1 MGIQTHKKIGIL
13 GANGTIG
20 LLLQKLLL
28 KENLNVEV
36 ILGGRNLEISK
47 NQKKVDVFNSE
58 SLKEFV
64 EQVDLLINCAGPTFL
79 ITEKIL
85 KVVVPLGKD
94 YIDAFGWMK
103 HNIMEG
109 ISSRIVLNNGCVPGM
124 LGILVRYMISED
136 IDDVKVWTG
145 GRETGG
151 KGALGDIL
159 LSSINGYGKSGYF
172 INNFEIVKEEK
183 VIDSKYKIENMPEE
197 VYVQRFLS
205 NEIQKLAECFKLKN
219 ISEYKVFPDKIIPN
233 YILEGC
239 ARCIKEKGN
248 DVRIYN
254 AIFSDI
260 LEKIQV
266 QNKSKRNWFALN
278 IEALGRNHRKQ
289 LFLRATDSSC
299 ITARMLVYTLK
310 KLLNTDLPIGLYWPF
325 EFVEGESF
333 IPELKKDGI
342 QINEVKEYY
351 I

>member
-1 MGIQTHKKIGIL
+1 
-13 GANGTIG
+13 
-20 LLLQKLLL
+20 
-28 KENLNVEV
+28 
-36 ILGGRNLEISK
+36 
-47 NQKKVDVFNSE
+47 
-58 SLKEFV
+58 
-64 EQVDLLINCAGPTFL
+64 
-79 ITEKIL
+79 
-85 KVVVPLGKD
+85 
-94 YIDAFGWMK
+94 
-103 HNIMEG
+103 MEG

-342 QINEVKEYY
+342 QINEVEEYY

>member
-1 MGIQTHKKIGIL
+1 
-13 GANGTIG
+13 
-20 LLLQKLLL
+20 
-28 KENLNVEV
+28 
-36 ILGGRNLEISK
+36 
-47 NQKKVDVFNSE
+47 
-58 SLKEFV
+58 
-64 EQVDLLINCAGPTFL
+64 
-79 ITEKIL
+79 
-85 KVVVPLGKD
+85 
-94 YIDAFGWMK
+94 
-103 HNIMEG
+103 
-109 ISSRIVLNNGCVPGM
+109 
-124 LGILVRYMISED
+124 
-136 IDDVKVWTG
+136 
-145 GRETGG
+145 
-151 KGALGDIL
+151 
-159 LSSINGYGKSGYF
+159 
-172 INNFEIVKEEK
+172 
-183 VIDSKYKIENMPEE
+183 MPEE

-342 QINEVKEYY
+342 QINEVEEYY

>member
-1 MGIQTHKKIGIL
+1 
-13 GANGTIG
+13 
-20 LLLQKLLL
+20 
-28 KENLNVEV
+28 
-36 ILGGRNLEISK
+36 
-47 NQKKVDVFNSE
+47 
-58 SLKEFV
+58 
-64 EQVDLLINCAGPTFL
+64 
-79 ITEKIL
+79 
-85 KVVVPLGKD
+85 
-94 YIDAFGWMK
+94 
-103 HNIMEG
+103 
-109 ISSRIVLNNGCVPGM
+109 M

-342 QINEVKEYY
+342 QINEVEEYY

>member
-219 ISEYKVFPDKIIPN
+219 ISE
-233 YILEGC
+233 
-239 ARCIKEKGN
+239 
-248 DVRIYN
+248 
-254 AIFSDI
+254 
-260 LEKIQV
+260 
-266 QNKSKRNWFALN
+266 
-278 IEALGRNHRKQ
+278 
-289 LFLRATDSSC
+289 
-299 ITARMLVYTLK
+299 
-310 KLLNTDLPIGLYWPF
+310 
-325 EFVEGESF
+325 
-333 IPELKKDGI
+333 
-342 QINEVKEYY
+342 
-351 I
+351 